1 MELTE
6 IVGFETTPE
15 GEELLLVCRDS
26 VYTLRVNGI
35 ELMTSRAHGSE
46 EDLARLACREISDRT
61 SPRVLIGGLGFGF
74 TLRAALEALPED
86 ATVVLC
92 EFFATLLE
100 WNRGPL
106 GKLAGRPL
114 KDSRVTALH
123 ADVRTAL
130 GDAGTFDVI
139 ILDVDNGPW
148 GFTLQSN
155 NELYSAAGI
164 DRLAQTLAPAGVL
177 AVWSSEPSPEF
188 VLRLEQG
195 GFDVRVETVSTIDS
209 DHEPLHTIFVA
220 KKR

>member
-26 VYTLRVNGI
+26 VYTLRVDGI

-46 EDLARLACREISDRT
+46 EKLARLACREISDRT
-61 SPRVLIGGLGFGF
+61 RPRVLIGGLGFGY

-114 KDSRVTALH
+114 EDSRVTALH

-130 GDAGTFDVI
+130 GDAKVFDAI

-155 NELYSAAGI
+155 NDLYSDAGI
-164 DRLAQTLAPAGVL
+164 DRLAQALAPAGVL

-188 VLRLEQG
+188 TLRLEQG

-209 DHEPLHTIFVA
+209 EEEPLHTIFVA
-220 KKR
+220 RKL